1 MTPACNSLI
10 NSICAIVEPQAI
22 LLGGEL
28 PRALAESFILRTV
41 FYNRPRYG
49 VPRRVARML
58 ISEIAG
64 DASAIGAAA
73 LPLKAEFF

>member
-1 MTPACNSLI
+1 M
-10 NSICAIVEPQAI
+10 
-22 LLGGEL
+22 
-28 PRALAESFILRTV
+28 FILRTE
-41 FYNRPRYG
+41 FYNRPRYS

-58 ISEIAG
+58 ISEITG